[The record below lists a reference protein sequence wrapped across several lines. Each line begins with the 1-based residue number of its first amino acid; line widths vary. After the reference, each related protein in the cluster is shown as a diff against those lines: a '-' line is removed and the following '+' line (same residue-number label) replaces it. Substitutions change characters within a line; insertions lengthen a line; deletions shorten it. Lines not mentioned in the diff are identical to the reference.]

1 MRTRTFFLLSVA
13 YACGPSHSPQTEPTP
28 SGPPLTSGDDPATS
42 DTLIVVHDPVAPPP
56 DSDLVVVT
64 GPDPARAL
72 TLVDEGRILLA
83 DSTDADGAIERFQ
96 EAIATDSAATAA
108 YWELGRAFQTEGRWT
123 EAIAAWE
130 TLERLDPDHP
140 DLTMHL
146 PILRMRKDRA
156 EALASLPVGVEVL
169 PLEEEP
175 RHGVPIRLSA
185 VGDIQLGAAWPEAS
199 AQLPPDN
206 ARGVLMR
213 VAHLLHRPDITF
225 GNLETVLADS
235 GESTKCRRG
244 SRNCYAFRVPTAY
257 AGTLRDVGFDVVSAN
272 NNHAADFGEAGQ
284 LATVSALDAAQI
296 LHSGS
301 VSGVASWETNGVR
314 IAMIA
319 FSTGDGPYRVQDIP
333 TARRLV
339 IEADRGHDLVIVSF
353 HGGAEGGGAQRVPRA
368 VERAYGENRG
378 NVYAF
383 SHAMVDAGAD
393 LVLGHGPHVLRG
405 VEIYRGRFIAYSLG
419 NFASWHGF
427 NLTDALGLSAVLNV
441 TIAVNGVVT
450 EASIDPVYLE
460 KPGIPTP
467 DPQRRAVEI
476 VRRLSRLDFGD
487 SVFDASGRWVR
498 QPS

>member
-1 MRTRTFFLLSVA
+1 MRIRTFLLLSVA
-13 YACGPSHSPQTEPTP
+13 YACGASPSPQTEPTP
-28 SGPPLTSGDDPATS
+28 NDPLLTSGDDPGTS
-42 DTLIVVHDPVAPPP
+42 DTLIVVHDPVATLP
-56 DSDLVVVT
+56 DSDVVVVT

-72 TLVDEGRILLA
+72 ELIEDGRALLQA
-83 DSTDADGAIERFQ
+83 GTDIDGAIARFQ

-108 YWELGRAFQTEGRWT
+108 HWELGRAFQMGQRWT
-123 EAIAAWE
+123 EAVAAWE
-130 TLERLDPDHP
+130 TLEQLDPNHP
-140 DLTMHL
+140 GLAMHF

-156 EALASLPVGVEVL
+156 EALASLPVGVEVS
-169 PLEEEP
+169 PPEEKP
-175 RHGVPIRLSA
+175 RDGVPIRLSA
-185 VGDIQLGAAWPEAS
+185 VGDIQLGAAWPEAA

-206 ARGVLMR
+206 ARGILMR
-213 VAHLLHRPDITF
+213 VAHLLQRAEITF

-244 SRNCYAFRVPTAY
+244 SRNCYAFRVPAAY
-257 AGTLRDVGFDVVSAN
+257 AATLGDVGFDVVSAN

-284 LATVSALDAAQI
+284 QATVNALEAAQI

-301 VSGVASWETNGVR
+301 LSGVASWETNGLR

-319 FSTGDGPYRVQDIP
+319 FSTGDGPYRVQDIE
-333 TARRLV
+333 TARQLV
-339 IEADRGHDLVIVSF
+339 IEAGRDHDLVIVSF

-383 SHAMVDAGAD
+383 SHTLVDAGAD
-393 LVLGHGPHVLRG
+393 LILGHGPHVLRG
-405 VEIYRGRFIAYSLG
+405 MEIYRGRLIAYSLG

-441 TIAVNGVVT
+441 TLAPNGVVT

-460 KPGIPTP
+460 EPGIPTP
-467 DPQRRAVEI
+467 DPQRRAIEI
-476 VRRLSRLDFGD
+476 VRRLSRLDFGN
-487 SVFDASGRWVR
+487 SLFDPTGRWVR
-498 QPS
+498 QP